1 MWLVGGSTR
10 LAYTCIYKDDANAV
24 FWLAIIYLAFHP
36 IGDFQRCFLC
46 QVKMTGHWPI
56 GGRSGGGGGIPQIW
70 QGGPAHPILVQK
82 ITQATLPVASVT
94 SERTFCALRRLKN
107 YLRSNHETE
116 QLPPDALSQ
125 IDYGH
130 TRHCED
136 CKEVCVCQRTTQRA
150 FKKIWTGVCAR
161 LSERWAPPTPHPT
174 SRFKNAPPPLWP
186 SSF

>member
-1 MWLVGGSTR
+1 
-10 LAYTCIYKDDANAV
+10 
-24 FWLAIIYLAFHP
+24 
-36 IGDFQRCFLC
+36 
-46 QVKMTGHWPI
+46 MTGHWPI
-56 GGRSGGGGGIPQIW
+56 GGGAGGGIPQIW
-70 QGGPAHPILVQK
+70 QGGTAHHILVQK

-136 CKEVCVCQRTTQRA
+136 CKEVCVCQRTTP
-150 FKKIWTGVCAR
+150 
-161 LSERWAPPTPHPT
+161 LHPT